1 MSKTNHQID
10 CLKFLTIGLLFITG
24 IAGFGACSPQY
35 TGKANIGA
43 PEVPTPGI
51 PFINI
56 QTSSNVDEDGSTQAL
71 IFLSIA
77 ENSLI
82 YKKEKDS
89 LMSTTEIDVEIH
101 NKEGRSFVNKQ
112 YTEQFF
118 RDTNYNYYE
127 QKFLNLRKVY
137 DIPPGEYDIRVT
149 ITDMNSG
156 KQSTEESTIMVP
168 DPESKSVHISNI
180 RFLNKPSPSEPYFG
194 VNGYSVNTGFDSL
207 KFNFQVTNG
216 REDFPVEI
224 ESKLYKFKSDTA
236 PARPLSGRNYPSSY
250 LESKGIDYTRSDLI
264 QSTSRSL
271 SNRGSV
277 TIENSFTELSKGNYR
292 FEVEAKTSDGNTF
305 FEVRDFG
312 VKSKNFP
319 HVKTPRELARP
330 LVYLMPED
338 DYNKLLQIQNADS
351 LKSAIDAFWI
361 QNIKNVPKAKRIIEL
376 YYDRV
381 EQANI
386 QFSNFKEGWKTD
398 PGKIYILFGPPLYI
412 DEGFGEMTWFYEF
425 DSGNQIPSIQFKD
438 PRFGNTKF
446 PFDHYI
452 LNRTSNLFNLEYRQI
467 QSWLDGSILYL
478 SQ

>member
-1 MSKTNHQID
+1 
-10 CLKFLTIGLLFITG
+10 
-24 IAGFGACSPQY
+24 
-35 TGKANIGA
+35 
-43 PEVPTPGI
+43 
-51 PFINI
+51 
-56 QTSSNVDEDGSTQAL
+56 
-71 IFLSIA
+71 
-77 ENSLI
+77 
-82 YKKEKDS
+82 
-89 LMSTTEIDVEIH
+89 
-101 NKEGRSFVNKQ
+101 
-112 YTEQFF
+112 
-118 RDTNYNYYE
+118 
-127 QKFLNLRKVY
+127 
-137 DIPPGEYDIRVT
+137 
-149 ITDMNSG
+149 MNSG
-156 KQSTEESTIMVP
+156 KQSTEESTINVP
-168 DPESKSVHISNI
+168 NPDSKSVHISNI
-180 RFLNKPSPSEPYFG
+180 RFLNKPSTDESYFG

-224 ESKLYKFKSDTA
+224 RSKLYRFKSHSA

-250 LESKGIDYTRSDLI
+250 LESKGIDYSRSDLI

-277 TIENSFTELSKGNYR
+277 TIENSFTDLSNGNYR
-292 FEVEAKTSDGNTF
+292 FEVEAKTADGDTF

-319 HVKTPRELARP
+319 HVKTPRELALP
-330 LVYLMPED
+330 LVYLMMED
-338 DYNKLLQIQNADS
+338 EYNKLLQIQNDDS

-361 QNIKNVPKAKRIIEL
+361 RNIKNVPKAKRIIEL

-398 PGKIYILFGPPLYI
+398 PGKIYILFGPPLYV

-425 DSGNQIPSIQFKD
+425 DSGNQVPSIQFED

-446 PFDHYI
+446 PFDNYI
-452 LNRTSNLFNLEYRQI
+452 LERSKNLFSLEYRQI